1 MNSLQVCVPQIFY
14 IIHLAHVS
22 FTNVLEDFSWILL
35 INPEASTLSFLLE
48 TSWLSFNFRLV
59 PDPQFSDSIKKCFG
73 TGGRFKLL
81 KPLVRLRGTH
91 SPWPHLL
98 TTRKTSSQSPFFALS
113 SHFWNFLGGLLCSPR
128 KKKNNYVIIKLLHPH
143 GVYVLS
149 SVSPLRPNYGCMSI
163 LILQSNHSGYFS
175 HIFKP
180 ALLTGVLEY
189 F

>member
-128 KKKNNYVIIKLLHPH
+128 KKKTI
-143 GVYVLS
+143 
-149 SVSPLRPNYGCMSI
+149 M
-163 LILQSNHSGYFS
+163 
-175 HIFKP
+175 
-180 ALLTGVLEY
+180 
-189 F
+189 